1 MDAYE
6 GNVGK
11 IAMSLIFGSVF
22 MICVLITA
30 IYAREGIAPPKKV
43 QAFVWKDF
51 IKPFKIKSFR
61 QYMCIF
67 LGCQITMTVMS
78 SMFFFYVIFYY
89 ARDLTA
95 SGSETMIG
103 YIGAAIMFGMQIV
116 ALPVYLAM
124 IKKTGKTSVY
134 IVGAVIWIITAL
146 SLFFIPADSPA
157 WLLYVIAAV
166 MGFGISGPGL
176 IPHAMFGDIV
186 DVGHLQFGV
195 RDAGAFSGIGS
206 FLNTCSQGLGLA
218 IVMSIIGLAGFTE
231 QQPGAD
237 PILSQP
243 ESAQTAIILLM
254 ALTPLVLL
262 SISIYYCT
270 RYRLNKERHA
280 QVIAAIESGDE
291 KERAAVLAS
300 L

>member
-1 MDAYE
+1 
-6 GNVGK
+6 
-11 IAMSLIFGSVF
+11 MSLIFGSVF

-30 IYAREGIAPPKKV
+30 IFAREGITLPKKV
-43 QAFVWKDF
+43 QPFVWKDF

-134 IVGAVIWIITAL
+134 IIGAVIWIVTAL
-146 SLFFIPADSPA
+146 SLFFIPPNSPA
-157 WLLYVIAAV
+157 WLLYIIAAV

-176 IPHAMFGDIV
+176 IPHAMFGDVV
-186 DVGHLQFGV
+186 DVGHLQFGTRV
-195 RDAGAFSGIGS
+195 AGAFSGIAN
-206 FLNTCSQGLGLA
+206 FVNKISQAIGLA
-218 IVMSIIGLAGFTE
+218 FVMGIIGLAGFVE
-231 QQPGAD
+231 QDISEGAARVVEQPFA
-237 PILSQP
+237 
-243 ESAQTAIILLM
+243 AQMAIVLLM
-254 ALTPLVLL
+254 AFAPLIFMSFGCYV
-262 SISIYYCT
+262 CT
-270 RYRLNKERHA
+270 RYKLDKNRHA
-280 QVIAAIESGDE
+280 KVLEAIESGDE
-291 KERAAVLAS
+291 AERETVLAS